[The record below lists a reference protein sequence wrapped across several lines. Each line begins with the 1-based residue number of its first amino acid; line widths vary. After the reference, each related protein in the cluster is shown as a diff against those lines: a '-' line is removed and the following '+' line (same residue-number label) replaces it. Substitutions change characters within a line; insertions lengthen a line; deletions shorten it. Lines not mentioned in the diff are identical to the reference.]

1 MIDILKKIK
10 GNFTKKE
17 YYNRK
22 ISEGEEN
29 SKDLFKVTNT
39 LLHKENSGAL
49 PTHSSE
55 KELTNDIGRFFKQKI
70 VNLREQF
77 PAKVRYQSTFKCSI
91 YYRRL
96 HFSDI

>member
-1 MIDILKKIK
+1 MRL
-10 GNFTKKE
+10 KKE

-55 KELTNDIGRFFKQKI
+55 KELTNDIGKFF
-70 VNLREQF
+70 
-77 PAKVRYQSTFKCSI
+77 
-91 YYRRL
+91 
-96 HFSDI
+96 

>member
-1 MIDILKKIK
+1 MSTVASQQCLCCKYSIFRECFSYILHTSELI
-10 GNFTKKE
+10 
-17 YYNRK
+17 YH

-55 KELTNDIGRFFKQKI
+55 KELTNDIGKFF
-70 VNLREQF
+70 
-77 PAKVRYQSTFKCSI
+77 
-91 YYRRL
+91 
-96 HFSDI
+96 